1 MDMHHPFG
9 FDWGDLVAIFTLV
22 GVVATYVNL
31 GISHTAKDSNR
42 SDFEKLNASIAKL
55 NETMVK
61 VNMVLDGLK
70 ADRESTNR
78 RLDKIEETADRH
90 DIQLAR
96 IEEHVMTKETKINEN
111 S

>member
-9 FDWGDLVAIFTLV
+9 FEWGDLVAIFTLV
-22 GVVATYVNL
+22 GVVATYINL

-42 SDFEKLNASIAKL
+42 ADFEQLTASIAQL

-61 VNMVLDGLK
+61 VNMVLDNLK

-78 RLDKIEETADRH
+78 RLDKIEATSDRH

-96 IEEHVMTKETKINEN
+96 IEEHVMTQGDK
-111 S
+111 

>member
-9 FDWGDLVAIFTLV
+9 FEWGDLVAIFTLV
-22 GVVATYVNL
+22 GVVATYANL
-31 GISHTAKDSNR
+31 AISHTAKDSNR
-42 SDFEKLNASIAKL
+42 AEFEQLTSSIAKL

-61 VNMVLDGLK
+61 VNMVLDSLK

-78 RLDKIEETADRH
+78 RLDKIEATSDRH

-96 IEEHVMTKETKINEN
+96 IEEHVMTKDNK
-111 S
+111 

>member
-1 MDMHHPFG
+1 MDIHHPFG

-22 GVVATYVNL
+22 GVVATYANFA
-31 GISHTAKDSNR
+31 ISHAAKDSNR
-42 SDFEKLNASIAKL
+42 SDFEQLTASIAKL

-61 VNMVLDGLK
+61 VNVVLDSLK

-78 RLDKIEETADRH
+78 RLDKIEATADRH

-96 IEEHVMTKETKINEN
+96 IEEHVMTKQEEK
-111 S
+111 

>member
-9 FDWGDLVAIFTLV
+9 FEWGDLVAIFTLV

-42 SDFEKLNASIAKL
+42 AEFEQLTSSIAKL

-61 VNMVLDGLK
+61 VNMVLDSLK

-78 RLDKIEETADRH
+78 RLDKIEATSDRH

-96 IEEHVMTKETKINEN
+96 IEEHVMTNREE

>member
-1 MDMHHPFG
+1 MDIHHPFG

-22 GVVATYVNL
+22 GVVATYANFA
-31 GISHTAKDSNR
+31 ISHAAKDSNR
-42 SDFEKLNASIAKL
+42 TDFEQLTESIAKL

-61 VNMVLDGLK
+61 VNVVLDGLK

-78 RLDKIEETADRH
+78 RLDKIEATADRH

-96 IEEHVMTKETKINEN
+96 IEEHVMTNGDK
-111 S
+111 

>member
-1 MDMHHPFG
+1 MDIHHPFG

-22 GVVATYVNL
+22 GVVATYANFA
-31 GISHTAKDSNR
+31 ISHAAKDSNR
-42 SDFEKLNASIAKL
+42 SDFEQLTASIAKL

-61 VNMVLDGLK
+61 VNVVLDSLK

-78 RLDKIEETADRH
+78 RLDKIEATADRH

-96 IEEHVMTKETKINEN
+96 IEEHVMTQDSK
-111 S
+111 